1 MKYSNHMQSTFCIL
15 VAAKKSVRNLVRCP
29 MKTKVSPSCH
39 FPLTKAE
46 EGPKCI
52 SDMLQ
57 QQQQQQQVVTGSQPE
72 QQPSNNIIIISICI
86 IISAAVVVGLIRNRL
101 FYFILFCAC
110 LFLVFVF
117 VVSSSFTHIIRA
129 FHCRCRSAAAL
140 PRLILAKY
148 FDIFGFSVQFSSSS
162 RLERFEFCVDA
173 SIEL

>member
-1 MKYSNHMQSTFCIL
+1 MQSTCCIL

-29 MKTKVSPSCH
+29 MKMKVSPSCH

-57 QQQQQQQVVTGSQPE
+57 QQQQRVVTGSQPE
-72 QQPSNNIIIISICI
+72 QQPSNNIIIIICI

-110 LFLVFVF
+110 LFLVFV
-117 VVSSSFTHIIRA
+117 VSSSFTHIIRA
-129 FHCRCRSAAAL
+129 FHCRCRSAAAAL

>member
-1 MKYSNHMQSTFCIL
+1 MKYSNSNHMQSTCCIL

-29 MKTKVSPSCH
+29 MKMKVSPSCH

-57 QQQQQQQVVTGSQPE
+57 QQQVVTGSQPE
-72 QQPSNNIIIISICI
+72 QQPSNNIIIIIICI

-110 LFLVFVF
+110 LFLVFV
-117 VVSSSFTHIIRA
+117 VSSSFTHIIRA
-129 FHCRCRSAAAL
+129 FHCRCRSAAAAL

>member
-1 MKYSNHMQSTFCIL
+1 MKYSNSNHMQSTCCIL

-57 QQQQQQQVVTGSQPE
+57 QQQVVTGSQPE
-72 QQPSNNIIIISICI
+72 QQPSNNIIICI
-86 IISAAVVVGLIRNRL
+86 IIAVVVGLIRNRL

-110 LFLVFVF
+110 LFLVFV
-117 VVSSSFTHIIRA
+117 VSSSFTHIIRA
-129 FHCRCRSAAAL
+129 FHCRRRCRSAAAL

>member
-1 MKYSNHMQSTFCIL
+1 MQSTCCIL

-57 QQQQQQQVVTGSQPE
+57 QQQVVTGSQPE
-72 QQPSNNIIIISICI
+72 QQPSNNISIIIR
-86 IISAAVVVGLIRNRL
+86 AAVVVVGLIRNRL

-110 LFLVFVF
+110 LFLVFV
-117 VVSSSFTHIIRA
+117 VSSSFTHIIRA
-129 FHCRCRSAAAL
+129 FHCRCRSAAAAL

>member
-1 MKYSNHMQSTFCIL
+1 MKYSNSNHMQSTCCIL

-29 MKTKVSPSCH
+29 MKMKVSPSCH

-57 QQQQQQQVVTGSQPE
+57 QQQQQVVTGSQPE
-72 QQPSNNIIIISICI
+72 QQPSNNIIIICI

-110 LFLVFVF
+110 LFLVFV
-117 VVSSSFTHIIRA
+117 VSSSFTHIIRA
-129 FHCRCRSAAAL
+129 FHCRCRCRSAAAAL

>member
-1 MKYSNHMQSTFCIL
+1 MKYSNHMQSTCCIL

-29 MKTKVSPSCH
+29 MKMKVSPSCH

-57 QQQQQQQVVTGSQPE
+57 QQQVVTGSQPE
-72 QQPSNNIIIISICI
+72 QQPSNNIIIIIIIICI

-110 LFLVFVF
+110 LFLVFV
-117 VVSSSFTHIIRA
+117 VSSSFTHIIRA
-129 FHCRCRSAAAL
+129 FHCRCRCRSAAAAL

>member
-1 MKYSNHMQSTFCIL
+1 MQSTCCIL

-29 MKTKVSPSCH
+29 MKMKVSPSCH
-39 FPLTKAE
+39 FPLKK
-46 EGPKCI
+46 GPKCI
-52 SDMLQ
+52 SDML
-57 QQQQQQQVVTGSQPE
+57 QQQQVVTGSQPE
-72 QQPSNNIIIISICI
+72 QQSSNNNIIIIICI
-86 IISAAVVVGLIRNRL
+86 IIIAAVVVGLIRNRL

-129 FHCRCRSAAAL
+129 FHCRCRSAAAAL

-162 RLERFEFCVDA
+162 RLERFEFCVGA